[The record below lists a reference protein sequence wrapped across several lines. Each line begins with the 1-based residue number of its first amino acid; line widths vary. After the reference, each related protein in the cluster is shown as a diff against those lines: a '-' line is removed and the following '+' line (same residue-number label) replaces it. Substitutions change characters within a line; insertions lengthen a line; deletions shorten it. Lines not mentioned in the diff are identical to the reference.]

1 METEVSA
8 LKNLLQCNAP
18 SPDAKSRSLPHAYHH
33 HKHKKSGLKKMIKK
47 IKRKSG
53 SSKHHTTTVGPVD
66 LVKHKSEV
74 VTGAALV
81 EGEVRR
87 EGAGERGGEREG
99 GRGRTVRE
107 REEKEKRR
115 EEGEGGGGEG
125 RRKGE
130 GWSRR
135 PCLSHDCSLSRDSPT
150 AYSRGL

>member
-8 LKNLLQCNAP
+8 LKNLLHCNAP

-74 VTGAALV
+74 VTGAALL

-87 EGAGERGGEREG
+87 EGGKEGERKG
-99 GRGRTVRE
+99 
-107 REEKEKRR
+107 EEKEKRGKVVR
-115 EEGEGGGGEG
+115 EGGVMEQ
-125 RRKGE
+125 E
-130 GWSRR
+130 
-135 PCLSHDCSLSRDSPT
+135 T
-150 AYSRGL
+150 MFITGLPSVT

>member
-8 LKNLLQCNAP
+8 LKNLLHCNAP

-87 EGAGERGGEREG
+87 EGAGERGGERE
-99 GRGRTVRE
+99 
-107 REEKEKRR
+107 
-115 EEGEGGGGEG
+115 
-125 RRKGE
+125 
-130 GWSRR
+130 
-135 PCLSHDCSLSRDSPT
+135 
-150 AYSRGL
+150 

>member
-87 EGAGERGGEREG
+87 EGGGGKEEGG
-99 GRGRTVRE
+99 GRGE
-107 REEKEKRR
+107 R
-115 EEGEGGGGEG
+115 
-125 RRKGE
+125 
-130 GWSRR
+130 W
-135 PCLSHDCSLSRDSPT
+135 
-150 AYSRGL
+150 

>member
-74 VTGAALV
+74 VTGAALL

-87 EGAGERGGEREG
+87 EGGKEGERKG
-99 GRGRTVRE
+99 
-107 REEKEKRR
+107 EEKEKRGKVVR
-115 EEGEGGGGEG
+115 EGGVMEQ
-125 RRKGE
+125 E
-130 GWSRR
+130 
-135 PCLSHDCSLSRDSPT
+135 T
-150 AYSRGL
+150 MFITGLPSVT